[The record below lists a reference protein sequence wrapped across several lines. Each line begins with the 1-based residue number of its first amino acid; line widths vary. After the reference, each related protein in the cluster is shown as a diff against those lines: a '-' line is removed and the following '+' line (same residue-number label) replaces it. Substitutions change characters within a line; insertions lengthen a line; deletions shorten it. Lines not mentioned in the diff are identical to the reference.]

1 MRGKFKMNNYD
12 NLITSAD
19 AIGLFCRLHMNTKMD
34 IPIRPSQM
42 GVLIFIHRSET
53 LVSPLMISEFFK
65 ITKPSVTS
73 MINAL
78 EKEGYIIKKSCL
90 EDGRSYSLTL
100 NKEGKTLVNSTF
112 KEYLKFVE
120 LLQKKM
126 GETNFN
132 EFIRLMVMANSV
144 LHEEGK
150 Q

>member
-1 MRGKFKMNNYD
+1 MMNNHED
-12 NLITSAD
+12 LITSAD

-78 EKEGYIIKKSCL
+78 EKKGYIIKKSSPD
-90 EDGRSYSLTL
+90 DGRSYSLTL
-100 NKEGKTLVNSTF
+100 TEEGLILIKSTF

-120 LLQKKM
+120 LLQDKM

-132 EFIRLMVMANSV
+132 EFIRLMVMANTV
-144 LHEEGK
+144 LHEEENR
-150 Q
+150 

>member
-1 MRGKFKMNNYD
+1 MNNHED
-12 NLITSAD
+12 LITSAD

-78 EKEGYIIKKSCL
+78 EKKGYIIKKSSPD
-90 EDGRSYSLTL
+90 DGRSYSLTL
-100 NKEGKTLVNSTF
+100 TEEGLILIKSTF

-120 LLQKKM
+120 LLQDKM

-132 EFIRLMVMANSV
+132 EFIRLMVMANTV
-144 LHEEGK
+144 LHEEENR
-150 Q
+150 

>member
-1 MRGKFKMNNYD
+1 
-12 NLITSAD
+12 
-19 AIGLFCRLHMNTKMD
+19 
-34 IPIRPSQM
+34 M